1 MKPFPRPPQVPLTCA
16 RPFFFRRSFGARLA
30 ASALALM
37 VVAGAAH
44 AAARP
49 TPLPVTEVRT
59 AGFSPARLERLHAFM
74 RDTTAAGGY
83 LGGVILIARDG
94 KLVDWQAYG
103 ERDLARR
110 EPMRRDDIF
119 RLYSMS
125 KPIASVAVL
134 MLMEEGRLG
143 LEDPVSRFLPELAAL
158 QVVDGGSADAPR
170 LRDPLRPVTIRALL
184 THTAG
189 FAAGLPGDEIA
200 GRLLER
206 ADTHGAADLRGFV
219 ERLAKVPL
227 AADPGTRFGYDGA
240 ATEVLARV
248 VEVVSGESFGA
259 FLQERLFAP
268 LGMRDTGFDVPP
280 AQRDRVVDLTTL
292 DDDGKLVLDSGPS
305 ARVPGARLNA
315 YDSGAGGLYSTA
327 ADYARF
333 CQMLLAG
340 GTLDGVD
347 ILGRTTVDLMMRN
360 HLTMLDP
367 PVTQFSDAEGFG
379 LGGYVVLDVA
389 KRGVAGSVGQFG
401 WTGAASTVFWID
413 REERVLAI
421 LLLQHLPREHPRDLP
436 RVSRRVQALIY
447 QALAD

>member
-1 MKPFPRPPQVPLTCA
+1 
-16 RPFFFRRSFGARLA
+16 
-30 ASALALM
+30 LM
-37 VVAGAAH
+37 
-44 AAARP
+44 
-49 TPLPVTEVRT
+49 E
-59 AGFSPARLERLHAFM
+59 
-74 RDTTAAGGY
+74 
-83 LGGVILIARDG
+83 DG
-94 KLVDWQAYG
+94 K
-103 ERDLARR
+103 
-110 EPMRRDDIF
+110 
-119 RLYSMS
+119 
-125 KPIASVAVL
+125 
-134 MLMEEGRLG
+134 LG
-143 LEDPVSRFLPELAAL
+143 LEDPVSRFLPELATL
-158 QVVDGGSADAPR
+158 QVVVGGSVDAPQ
-170 LRDPLRPVTIRALL
+170 LRDPARPVTIRALL

-200 GRLLER
+200 GQLLDR
-206 ADTHGAADLRGFV
+206 VDTHGAADLRGFV

-259 FLQERLFAP
+259 FLQERLFTP

-292 DDDGKLVLDSGPS
+292 DDGGKLVLDAGPS
-305 ARVPGARLNA
+305 AREPGARLNA

-333 CQMLLAG
+333 CQMLLG
-340 GTLDGVD
+340 GGSFDGVD
-347 ILGRTTVDLMMRN
+347 ILGRTTVDLMLRN

-389 KRGVAGSVGQFG
+389 KRGVAGSIGQFG

-436 RVSRRVQALIY
+436 RVSRRVQALVY
-447 QALAD
+447 QALAN